1 MLNFLKKD
9 EPVKIRF
16 FMSAETNKKQYSV
29 FDQITMDRLRH
40 GDRSDERLYILMSHF
55 MVDKN
60 NQFIG
65 EEKAMKVLEKL
76 STEDAEQVVKQFLE
90 AFQNTA
96 VNPQN
101 GNGSSP
107 TPEAGPMMET
117 LPAGSQP

>member
-1 MLNFLKKD
+1 MLNFLKKE

-16 FMSAETNKKQYSV
+16 YMSNETNKKQYTV

-40 GDRSDERLYILMSHF
+40 GDRSDERLYIMMSHF

-65 EEKAMKVLEKL
+65 EEKAMKILERL
-76 STEDAEQVVKQFLE
+76 SSEDAETVIKQFLE

-96 VNPQN
+96 VNPTN
-101 GNGSSP
+101 GNGSTP
-107 TPEAGPMMET
+107 TPEAGLVET

>member
-16 FMSAETNKKQYSV
+16 YMSNETNKKQYTV

-40 GDRSDERLYILMSHF
+40 GDRSDERLYIMMSHF

-65 EEKAMKVLEKL
+65 EEKAMKILERL
-76 STEDAEQVVKQFLE
+76 SSEDAETVIKQFLE

-96 VNPQN
+96 VNPTN
-101 GNGSSP
+101 GNGSTL
-107 TPEAGPMMET
+107 TPVPGSVET
-117 LPAGSQP
+117 LPDG